1 MRKRGPLYKKQCF
14 TCSSFST
21 GWMMLNRQKK
31 CDVPRTLLND
41 ALHMRHCFSEAWKLG
56 FGEEAKPYHACAQ
69 IRVAYYDEIIT
80 KLVNY
85 IQELKTC
92 VDEGRCNEWYQDTS
106 NCYKNEYYTTAVG
119 QVKPETSVPHWLQ

>member
-1 MRKRGPLYKKQCF
+1 
-14 TCSSFST
+14 
-21 GWMMLNRQKK
+21 MMLNRQKK
-31 CDVPRTLLND
+31 CDVPQTLLND